1 MWAIF
6 LEQALLFHAIFLFQN
21 TPLLFQKA
29 HKGSIWLERA
39 TDNHGG
45 VQRGFPPLPPA
56 KYRHEIYHIYWY
68 SKHLTAIN
76 RIVYNNNVPTKSGI
90 LKEKRRQKRMRKTRH
105 LDIRLNDVEYKI
117 ISKKAEL
124 LDITMSEY
132 VRQIALKK
140 QVKGFKIT
148 DLNLP
153 EEQCK
158 GQLNLLDM
166 I

>member
-1 MWAIF
+1 MI
-6 LEQALLFHAIFLFQN
+6 LN
-21 TPLLFQKA
+21 T
-29 HKGSIWLERA
+29 
-39 TDNHGG
+39 
-45 VQRGFPPLPPA
+45 
-56 KYRHEIYHIYWY
+56 
-68 SKHLTAIN
+68 
-76 RIVYNNNVPTKSGI
+76 
-90 LKEKRRQKRMRKTRH
+90 
-105 LDIRLNDVEYKI
+105 
-117 ISKKAEL
+117 KKAEL